1 MTKRDLFCGDN
12 LGLMRS
18 MDSASIDLIYL
29 DPPFNSSA
37 DYNKT
42 HRHIDGRA
50 ADAQIQAFED
60 TWHWGSAA
68 AQALNGLCDN
78 VELHGFLEALTHA
91 LGENDLTAY
100 LVFMSERLLEMHRL
114 LRDTGSIYLHCDDT
128 AAAYLK
134 VVMDLVFG
142 RQQYRNTITWERS
155 DPRNG
160 ATKQFGRCTDTI
172 LFYAKDKQWTFAPQY
187 TALKQ
192 GYVES
197 FYKFDDGDGRLYR
210 KDGLHAPDDP
220 KGTRPKY
227 CFKAKNGIS
236 YAPPAKGW
244 RCTQQEM
251 QRLDDAGLLA
261 YPEKASG
268 RLSRK
273 RYLDESKGTPVT
285 SLWTDI
291 GALDRPD
298 YSTQKPQALLERI
311 ISASSNPGDV
321 VFDPFC
327 GGGTTI
333 KAAESLGRQWVGIDL
348 TMLAIGEVKKALRS
362 QFGLDI
368 QEQGMPE
375 APDDALA
382 LAVSDPFQFQLWLAT
397 KLEASPVQ
405 SPEGFTYMFDQY
417 VDLVDGKVKQG
428 RVAFL
433 GCIEHEPTPS
443 CLRNLRIAMRRAS
456 ADIGYLITHVPPG
469 AEVEAAAQKA
479 GEIKTRNGKRN
490 LPKVNLVLVK
500 DVLKKGRDICPL
512 QRRQESKPAPA
523 THRVL
528 ELV

>member
-18 MDSASIDLIYL
+18 MANASVDLIYL

-60 TWHWGSAA
+60 TWHWSSAA
-68 AQALNGLCDN
+68 AQALNGLRDN

-142 RQQYRNTITWERS
+142 RQQYRNTITWKRS
-155 DPRNG
+155 NPKNGVKGQWGRCADAILSYSKTDRWTFNPQFGPLSDEYIQKMYRYEDEQGRYRTGPLMDPNGNPNLMYSYKASNG
-160 ATKQFGRCTDTI
+160 AT
-172 LFYAKDKQWTFAPQY
+172 YPAP
-187 TALKQ
+187 
-192 GYVES
+192 S
-197 FYKFDDGDGRLYR
+197 R
-210 KDGLHAPDDP
+210 
-220 KGTRPKY
+220 
-227 CFKAKNGIS
+227 
-236 YAPPAKGW
+236 GW
-244 RCTQQEM
+244 RTTEQGMKQ
-251 QRLDDAGLLA
+251 LDDAGYLHFPL
-261 YPEKASG
+261 KTG
-268 RLSRK
+268 GVLSRK
-273 RYLDESKGTPVT
+273 FYLHESKGVPMCDV
-285 SLWTDI
+285 WPDI
-291 GALDRPD
+291 ACVGKPEYA
-298 YSTQKPQALLERI
+298 TQKPQALLERI

-333 KAAESLGRQWVGIDL
+333 KAAEALGRQWVGIDL

-469 AEVEAAAQKA
+469 AGVEASAQKA
-479 GEIKTRNGKRN
+479 GEIMTRNGKRN

-523 THRVL
+523 TQHVL

>member
-12 LGLMRS
+12 LSLMRS
-18 MDSASIDLIYL
+18 MDAASVDLIYL

-42 HRHIDGRA
+42 HRHVDGRA

-68 AQALNGLCDN
+68 AQALNGLRDN

-160 ATKQFGRCTDTI
+160 VTRQFGRCTDTI
-172 LFYAKDKQWTFAPQY
+172 LFYAKTKGARFVPQY
-187 TALKQ
+187 GPLKQ
-192 GYVES
+192 SYIDS

-220 KGTRPKY
+220 TGARPKY
-227 CFKAKNGIS
+227 HFKAANGIS

-244 RCTQQEM
+244 RCTEQEM
-251 QRLDDAGLLA
+251 QRLDDAGLLC
-261 YPEKASG
+261 YPAKQSG

-273 RYLDESKGTPVT
+273 RYLDESKGTPV
-285 SLWTDI
+285 SCLWSDI
-291 GALDRPD
+291 GAVDRPD
-298 YSTQKPQALLERI
+298 YATQKPQALLERI
-311 ISASSNPGDV
+311 ISASSDPGDV

-327 GGGTTI
+327 GGGTTL
-333 KAAESLGRQWVGIDL
+333 KAAEALGRQWVGIDL
-348 TMLAIGEVKKALRS
+348 TMLAIGEVKKAMRS
-362 QFGLDI
+362 QFGLTI

-397 KLEASPVQ
+397 KLDASPVQ
-405 SPEGFTYMFDQY
+405 SPEGFTYMLDQY
-417 VDLVDGKVKQG
+417 VDLIDGKVKQG
-428 RVAFL
+428 RVVFL
-433 GCIEHEPTPS
+433 GCIEHEPTPT
-443 CLRNLRIAMRRAS
+443 CLRNLRLAMRRAR

-469 AEVEAAAQKA
+469 AEVEEMAADA
-479 GEIKTRNGKRN
+479 GEIRTRNGKRN
-490 LPKVNLVLVK
+490 LSKINLVLIK
-500 DVLKKGRDICPL
+500 DVLKKGRSICPL
-512 QRRQESKPAPA
+512 QRRQESKAAPVA
-523 THRVL
+523 QRTL